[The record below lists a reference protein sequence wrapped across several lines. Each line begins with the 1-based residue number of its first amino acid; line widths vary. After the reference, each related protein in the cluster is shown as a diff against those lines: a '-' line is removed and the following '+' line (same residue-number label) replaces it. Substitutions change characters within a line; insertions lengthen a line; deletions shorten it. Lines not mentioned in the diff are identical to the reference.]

1 MADREK
7 IDGQYPYYGASGVID
22 YVDDYLF
29 EGPHLLI
36 GEDGANLLARS
47 SAIAFMANGRFWV
60 NNHAHVLAYNGESE
74 LRYLEFFIESID
86 LKRHVSGSA
95 QPKLTQKNM
104 NDIPVPTPPLDKQ
117 KTFVEVITGLEQS
130 IKEYKDYS
138 QVAKRMFISLQHRAF
153 RGEL

>member
-1 MADREK
+1 
-7 IDGQYPYYGASGVID
+7 
-22 YVDDYLF
+22 
-29 EGPHLLI
+29 
-36 GEDGANLLARS
+36 
-47 SAIAFMANGRFWV
+47 
-60 NNHAHVLAYNGESE
+60 
-74 LRYLEFFIESID
+74 
-86 LKRHVSGSA
+86 
-95 QPKLTQKNM
+95 M